1 MKKDFNEY
9 VLEQTLAEKDLAGGR
24 FNIEET
30 EDSASL
36 TYTKGG
42 DMNMFQIWDTDEK
55 TISVSLKVNNKEVVM
70 NDLPKAKFLMKM
82 REFLSKIK

>member
-9 VLEQTLAEKDLAGGR
+9 VLEQTLAEKDLGGGK
-24 FNIEET
+24 FSIEEN

-42 DMNMFQIWDTDEK
+42 DMNMFQIWDTDEN
-55 TISVSLKVNNKEVVM
+55 TISVALKVNNKEVVM

-82 REFLSKIK
+82 REFLTKIK